1 MKSKKHLPLALYSAV
16 LLSIVGLKPS
26 SATAQT
32 AAVTV
37 SNIAEEQ
44 MYRPHFHFTPKKGWM
59 NDPNGMFFA
68 NGYYHLFY
76 QHYPDGNTWGPMHW
90 GHAISKDLIKW
101 EEQPIALY
109 PDKDKYIFSGSAV
122 VDTQNTS
129 GLGTGKTAPIVAIY
143 TLHDMTKEKAGK
155 IDVEQQDIAFSNDN
169 GFTWQKF
176 EEGNPVVKNPGI
188 RDFRDP
194 KVSWD
199 ETHKQWIMALA
210 AQDRIHFYKSSNLK
224 NWEFASEFGKNIGAH
239 GGVWEC
245 PDFFEIKVEGTKETK
260 WVLIVNLNPGGP
272 NGGSGVQYFVGDFDG
287 KTFTMDTTFAERV
300 NNEKAVW
307 ADYGKDNYAGVTWNN
322 VPTSDGRRL
331 FIGWMSNWEYA
342 QQVPT
347 TTWRSSTTIPRE
359 LKLVKKGNHYNLVST
374 PINEINNYVSKTI
387 KTKSANGKGTL
398 SLIENGK
405 IDLTQAIVSLD
416 LKNLKQED
424 YTFTLSNANGESLS
438 FGLNNKENYLFV
450 DRSKAGKVDFSD
462 KFASTVS
469 KAFLEG
475 SQKSAAFKIILD
487 KTSIEI
493 FYNNGEKVMTEIFFL
508 NKPFTALSISSKE
521 KMEINNFKIQEL
533 NFSKSH

>member
-16 LLSIVGLKPS
+16 LLSITGFKPS

-32 AAVTV
+32 TAVTV
-37 SNIAEEQ
+37 PSRAEEQ
-44 MYRPHFHFTPKKGWM
+44 MYRPNFHFTPKKGWM

-68 NGYYHLFY
+68 NGNYHLFY
-76 QHYPDGNTWGPMHW
+76 QYYPDGNTWGPMHW

-101 EEQPIALY
+101 EELPIALY

-122 VDTQNTS
+122 VDTHNTS
-129 GLGTGKTAPIVAIY
+129 GLGTGKTAPIIAVY
-143 TLHDMTKEKAGK
+143 TLHDMTKEKEGK

-199 ETHKQWIMALA
+199 ETHKQWIMVLA
-210 AQDRIHFYKSSNLK
+210 AQDRTHFYKSSNLK
-224 NWEFASEFGKNIGAH
+224 NWEFVSEFGQNIGAH

-245 PDFFEIKVEGTKETK
+245 PDFFEIKVEGTKEKK

-287 KTFTMDTTFAERV
+287 KTFTMDKTFAERV
-300 NNEKAVW
+300 EKEKAVW

-322 VPTSDGRRL
+322 IPTSDGRRL

-359 LKLVKKGNHYNLVST
+359 LQLVKKGNNYNLVSK
-374 PINEINNYVSKTI
+374 PVKELDNYISET
-387 KTKSANGKGTL
+387 TKAKSLNGKGTL

-405 IDLTQAIVSLD
+405 VDLSQAVVSLD
-416 LKNLKQED
+416 LKNLKQD
-424 YTFTLSNANGESLS
+424 NYTFILSNSEGESLS
-438 FGLNNKENYLFV
+438 FGLNNKENYLFI
-450 DRSKAGKVDFSD
+450 DRSKAGKIDFSD
-462 KFASTVS
+462 KFASTIS
-469 KAFLEG
+469 KAFLKG

-508 NKPFTALSISSKE
+508 NKPFSALSISSKE
-521 KMEINNFKIQEL
+521 KIEINNFKIQEL
-533 NFSKSH
+533 NVAKNH

>member
-1 MKSKKHLPLALYSAV
+1 MKSKKHLPLALYSAA

-37 SNIAEEQ
+37 SNTAEEQ

-129 GLGTGKTAPIVAIY
+129 GLGTGKAAPIVAIY

-199 ETHKQWIMALA
+199 ETNKQWIMALA

-224 NWEFASEFGKNIGAH
+224 DWEFASEFGKNIGAH

-359 LKLVKKGNHYNLVST
+359 LKLVKKRNHYNLVST
-374 PINEINNYVSKTI
+374 PVNEINNYVSKTI

-405 IDLTQAIVSLD
+405 IDLTQAIISLD

-438 FGLNNKENYLFV
+438 FGLNNKENYLFI
-450 DRSKAGKVDFSD
+450 DRSKAGITDFSD
-462 KFASTVS
+462 KFALPVS

-508 NKPFTALSISSKE
+508 NKPFSALTISSKQ
-521 KMEINNFKIQEL
+521 KIEIKNGIIQVL
-533 NFSKSH
+533 DINKKQ